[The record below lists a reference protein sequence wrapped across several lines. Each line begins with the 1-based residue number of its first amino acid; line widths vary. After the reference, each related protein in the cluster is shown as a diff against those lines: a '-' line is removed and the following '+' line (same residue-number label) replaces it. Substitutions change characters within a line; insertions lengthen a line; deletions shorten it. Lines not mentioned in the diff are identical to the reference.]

1 MRMNLLAKL
10 VIVTLVIAVS
20 PQLFSDIRV
29 GGVMSA
35 CAAALVYG
43 LLFVLIGWLVRLF
56 VVVMSI
62 VPGILTLGLF
72 FLLVPWIANAVLLKM
87 TAGMLA
93 SFHIG
98 SWSAAFG
105 LSFLL
110 SVVNLVFQR
119 MERPTRRRLE

>member
-1 MRMNLLAKL
+1 MHLLAKL

-20 PQLFSDIRV
+20 PQLFSGIHV
-29 GGVMSA
+29 GGIRSA
-35 CAAALVYG
+35 LAAALVYG
-43 LLFVLIGWLVRLF
+43 LLFVLIGWLVRGL

-62 VPGILTLGLF
+62 VPGILSFGLF

-87 TAGMLA
+87 TAGMMA
-93 SFHIG
+93 SFDIG
-98 SWSAAFG
+98 SWSAAFA

-119 MERPTRRRLE
+119 VERPVRRRLE